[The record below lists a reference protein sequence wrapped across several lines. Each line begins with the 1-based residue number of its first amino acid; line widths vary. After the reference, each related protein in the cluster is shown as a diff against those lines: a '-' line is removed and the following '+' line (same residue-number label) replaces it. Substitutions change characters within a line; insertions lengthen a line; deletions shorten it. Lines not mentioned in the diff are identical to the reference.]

1 MKNEEELEN
10 PGLTFANSIVNIDG
24 EEPNEWNQFA
34 IPLVRR
40 VFPQLMANK
49 IVGVQP
55 IQGPVGLKNTLK
67 RIYNKANDNDIIAQ
81 AWDSVPKFDEPPT
94 QQTWVAPIPVKKN
107 KQPFS
112 LNPGK
117 NYKRKNKW

>member
-10 PGLTFANSIVNIDG
+10 PGLTFVNQLVNIDA
-24 EEPNEWNQFA
+24 EEPYKWTQYA

-40 VFPQLMANK
+40 VYPQVMTK
-49 IVGVQP
+49 
-55 IQGPVGLKNTLK
+55 TL
-67 RIYNKANDNDIIAQ
+67 
-81 AWDSVPKFDEPPT
+81 
-94 QQTWVAPIPVKKN
+94 VASIPVKKN

>member
-10 PGLTFANSIVNIDG
+10 PGLTFVNSIVNIDA
-24 EEPNEWNQFA
+24 EEPNEWGQYVV
-34 IPLVRR
+34 PLVRR
-40 VFPQLMANK
+40 EFPRLFANK
-49 IVGVQP
+49 I
-55 IQGPVGLKNTLK
+55 
-67 RIYNKANDNDIIAQ
+67 
-81 AWDSVPKFDEPPT
+81 
-94 QQTWVAPIPVKKN
+94 VAPIPVKKN

>member
-10 PGLTFANSIVNIDG
+10 LGFTFVNSIVNIDA
-24 EEPNEWNQFA
+24 EEPNEWGNYA
-34 IPLVRR
+34 IPLVRK

-49 IVGVQP
+49 
-55 IQGPVGLKNTLK
+55 L
-67 RIYNKANDNDIIAQ
+67 
-81 AWDSVPKFDEPPT
+81 
-94 QQTWVAPIPVKKN
+94 VAPIPVKKN

-117 NYKRKNKW
+117 NYKKKNKW

>member
-10 PGLTFANSIVNIDG
+10 PGLTFVNSIVNIDA
-24 EEPNEWNQFA
+24 EEPYEWRQFA
-34 IPLVRR
+34 IPLVKR

-49 IVGVQP
+49 LV
-55 IQGPVGLKNTLK
+55 
-67 RIYNKANDNDIIAQ
+67 
-81 AWDSVPKFDEPPT
+81 SV
-94 QQTWVAPIPVKKN
+94 IPVKKT

-112 LNPGK
+112 FNPGK

>member
-10 PGLTFANSIVNIDG
+10 PGLTFVNSIVNIDA
-24 EEPNEWNQFA
+24 EEPNEWSGIA
-34 IPLVRR
+34 IPLARR
-40 VFPQLMANK
+40 VFSQLMANK
-49 IVGVQP
+49 LV
-55 IQGPVGLKNTLK
+55 
-67 RIYNKANDNDIIAQ
+67 
-81 AWDSVPKFDEPPT
+81 SV
-94 QQTWVAPIPVKKN
+94 IPVKKN

>member
-10 PGLTFANSIVNIDG
+10 SGLTFVNQLVNIDA
-24 EEPNEWNQFA
+24 EDPNDWSQYA

-40 VFPQLMANK
+40 VYPQLMANK

-55 IQGPVGLKNTLK
+55 VNGPVGLKNTLK
-67 RIYNKANDNDIIAQ
+67 KIYKANDNDIIAA
-81 AWDSVPKFDEPPT
+81 AWDSVPKFDEVPK
-94 QQTWVAPIPVKKN
+94 QQTWVAPIPVKNN

>member
-10 PGLTFANSIVNIDG
+10 PGLTFVNSIVNIDA
-24 EEPNEWNQFA
+24 EEPNECGQFSQYVV
-34 IPLVRR
+34 PLVRR
-40 VFPQLMANK
+40 EFPRLFANK
-49 IVGVQP
+49 IV
-55 IQGPVGLKNTLK
+55 
-67 RIYNKANDNDIIAQ
+67 
-81 AWDSVPKFDEPPT
+81 SV
-94 QQTWVAPIPVKKN
+94 IPVKKN

>member
-10 PGLTFANSIVNIDG
+10 PGLTFVNQLVNVDA
-24 EEPNEWNQFA
+24 EDPNEWSQFA

-49 IVGVQP
+49 IV
-55 IQGPVGLKNTLK
+55 
-67 RIYNKANDNDIIAQ
+67 
-81 AWDSVPKFDEPPT
+81 SV
-94 QQTWVAPIPVKKN
+94 IPVKKN

>member
-10 PGLTFANSIVNIDG
+10 PGLTFVNSIVNIDA
-24 EEPNEWNQFA
+24 EEPYKWNQFA

-40 VFPQLMANK
+40 AFPQSMANK
-49 IVGVQP
+49 LV
-55 IQGPVGLKNTLK
+55 
-67 RIYNKANDNDIIAQ
+67 
-81 AWDSVPKFDEPPT
+81 SV
-94 QQTWVAPIPVKKN
+94 IPVKKN

>member
-10 PGLTFANSIVNIDG
+10 PGLTFVNQLVNIDA
-24 EEPNEWNQFA
+24 EDPNDWSQYA

-40 VFPQLMANK
+40 VYPQLMANK

-55 IQGPVGLKNTLK
+55 VNGPVGLKNTLK
-67 RIYNKANDNDIIAQ
+67 KIYKANDNDIIAA
-81 AWDSVPKFDEPPT
+81 AWDSVPKFDEVPK
-94 QQTWVAPIPVKKN
+94 QQTWVAPIPVKNN
-107 KQPFS
+107 KQLFS

-117 NYKRKNKW
+117 NYKRRNKW

>member
-10 PGLTFANSIVNIDG
+10 PGLTFVNSIVNIDA
-24 EEPNEWNQFA
+24 EEPNEWGNYA
-34 IPLVRR
+34 IPLVRK

-49 IVGVQP
+49 IV
-55 IQGPVGLKNTLK
+55 
-67 RIYNKANDNDIIAQ
+67 
-81 AWDSVPKFDEPPT
+81 SV
-94 QQTWVAPIPVKKN
+94 IPVKKN

>member
-10 PGLTFANSIVNIDG
+10 PGLTFVNSIVNIDA
-24 EEPNEWNQFA
+24 EEPNEWSGIA
-34 IPLVRR
+34 IPLAKR
-40 VFPQLMANK
+40 VFPQLLSTK
-49 IVGVQP
+49 LVG
-55 IQGPVGLKNTLK
+55 
-67 RIYNKANDNDIIAQ
+67 
-81 AWDSVPKFDEPPT
+81 
-94 QQTWVAPIPVKKN
+94 VAPIPVKKN

>member
-10 PGLTFANSIVNIDG
+10 PGLTFVNQLVNIDA
-24 EEPNEWNQFA
+24 EEPNEWGNYA

-55 IQGPVGLKNTLK
+55 LQGPVGLKNAIK
-67 RIYNKANDNDIIAQ
+67 KIYNKADDDIVAA
-81 AWDSVPKFDEPPT
+81 AWDSVPKFDEAPT
-94 QQTWVAPIPVKKN
+94 QKTWVAPIPVKKN
-107 KQPFS
+107 KQPYS

>member
-10 PGLTFANSIVNIDG
+10 PGLTFVNSIVNIDA
-24 EEPNEWNQFA
+24 EEPNEWGQFA

-55 IQGPVGLKNTLK
+55 IQGPVGLKNTIK
-67 RIYNKANDNDIIAQ
+67 RIYNKADDDIVAA
-81 AWDSVPKFDEPPT
+81 AWDSVPKFDELPT
-94 QQTWVAPIPVKKN
+94 SKTWVAPIPVKKN

>member
-10 PGLTFANSIVNIDG
+10 PGLTFVNSIVNIDA
-24 EEPNEWNQFA
+24 EEPNEWGNYA
-34 IPLVRR
+34 IPLVRK

-49 IVGVQP
+49 LV
-55 IQGPVGLKNTLK
+55 
-67 RIYNKANDNDIIAQ
+67 
-81 AWDSVPKFDEPPT
+81 SV
-94 QQTWVAPIPVKKN
+94 IPVKKN

>member
-10 PGLTFANSIVNIDG
+10 PGFTFVNSIVNIDA
-24 EEPNEWNQFA
+24 EEPNEWGNYA
-34 IPLVRR
+34 IPLVRK

-49 IVGVQP
+49 LV
-55 IQGPVGLKNTLK
+55 
-67 RIYNKANDNDIIAQ
+67 
-81 AWDSVPKFDEPPT
+81 SV
-94 QQTWVAPIPVKKN
+94 IPVKKN

>member
-10 PGLTFANSIVNIDG
+10 PGLTFANSIVNIDA
-24 EEPNEWNQFA
+24 EEPNEWSQFA

-55 IQGPVGLKNTLK
+55 KSGPVGLKIIK
-67 RIYNKANDNDIIAQ
+67 RIYNKANDNDIIAA
-81 AWDSVPKFDEPPT
+81 AWDSVAKFDEPPT
-94 QQTWVAPIPVKKN
+94 QQKWVAPIPVKKK
-107 KQPFS
+107 KQLFS

>member
-10 PGLTFANSIVNIDG
+10 SGLTFVNSIVNIDA
-24 EEPNEWNQFA
+24 EEPNEWGNYA
-34 IPLVRR
+34 IPLVRK
-40 VFPQLMANK
+40 VFPQLMTNK
-49 IVGVQP
+49 LV
-55 IQGPVGLKNTLK
+55 
-67 RIYNKANDNDIIAQ
+67 
-81 AWDSVPKFDEPPT
+81 SV
-94 QQTWVAPIPVKKN
+94 IPVKKN

>member
-10 PGLTFANSIVNIDG
+10 PGLTFVNQLVNIDA
-24 EEPNEWNQFA
+24 EESNEWNQFA

-40 VFPQLMANK
+40 AFPQLMTNK
-49 IVGVQP
+49 
-55 IQGPVGLKNTLK
+55 L
-67 RIYNKANDNDIIAQ
+67 
-81 AWDSVPKFDEPPT
+81 
-94 QQTWVAPIPVKKN
+94 VASIPVKKN

>member
-10 PGLTFANSIVNIDG
+10 PGLTFVNQLVNIDS
-24 EEPNEWNQFA
+24 EEPNDWGQYA

-40 VFPQLMANK
+40 VYPQLMANK
-49 IVGVQP
+49 LVGVQP
-55 IQGPVGLKNTLK
+55 VNGPVGLKNSLK
-67 RIYNKANDNDIIAQ
+67 KIYNRQNDNDLIAA
-81 AWDSVPKFDEPPT
+81 AWDSVPKFDEVPK

-107 KQPFS
+107 KQPYS

>member
-10 PGLTFANSIVNIDG
+10 PGLTFVNSIVNIDA
-24 EEPNEWNQFA
+24 EEPYEWGQFA
-34 IPLVRR
+34 IPLVKR

-49 IVGVQP
+49 
-55 IQGPVGLKNTLK
+55 L
-67 RIYNKANDNDIIAQ
+67 
-81 AWDSVPKFDEPPT
+81 
-94 QQTWVAPIPVKKN
+94 VAPIPVKWN

-117 NYKRKNKW
+117 NYKKKNKW

>member
-10 PGLTFANSIVNIDG
+10 PGFTFVNSIVNIDA
-24 EEPNEWNQFA
+24 EEPNEWGNYA
-34 IPLVRR
+34 IPLVRKG
-40 VFPQLMANK
+40 FPQLFANAL
-49 IVGVQP
+49 VG
-55 IQGPVGLKNTLK
+55 
-67 RIYNKANDNDIIAQ
+67 
-81 AWDSVPKFDEPPT
+81 
-94 QQTWVAPIPVKKN
+94 VAPIPVKKN